1 MSIAHHDDNDDG
13 EGDDDGDDGDE
24 VEKQK
29 NYQMFPLLE
38 SSSTEMST
46 PENSFTL
53 NKWVFFKKIHNIG
66 KWKML
71 LFKTSSPNL
80 NIAVYFQT
88 NTQQIFLSAAFSDA
102 VIISPTKDLE
112 LYVKLLI
119 CEVFKEL
126 CRNGLGKMNHGL

>member
-1 MSIAHHDDNDDG
+1 MKCASVRPALILPVLAPASIEMSIAHHDDNDNG

-53 NKWVFFKKIHNIG
+53 NK
-66 KWKML
+66 
-71 LFKTSSPNL
+71 
-80 NIAVYFQT
+80 
-88 NTQQIFLSAAFSDA
+88 
-102 VIISPTKDLE
+102 
-112 LYVKLLI
+112 
-119 CEVFKEL
+119 
-126 CRNGLGKMNHGL
+126 